1 MSFTL
6 FSFCA
11 RFHRN
16 PKKTWFMRTLIFTPR
31 EGKKLKMAVRAAK
44 LHEYLKKNGVMTVL
58 LPGFNFRKITPYM
71 FMNYLKL
78 IFFILTKK
86 SDDVVLLENERQPRL
101 LDFFRLLSF
110 KLALDVRDNRAL
122 QRSAYNL
129 DDGPEKMA
137 TIKKNLLNNIQL
149 SDYVFTVSQ
158 SCKQLYPREFHD
170 KIFVIENASDQNL
183 FAFSELPKKPAVG
196 FISGIA
202 PGRGIEL
209 LIDAMQLVKK
219 KVPNVLLSIAG
230 TPAIDNKESDT
241 YYKKLKEKFACKWIK
256 FHDDIY
262 YSVNASN
269 FLQQCFLT
277 VIPHPDHLYYHT
289 TLPVKLFDYLASGRP
304 VVATNCRET
313 AHILQTYK
321 CGLVS
326 DFNAKDF
333 SEKIMTLLADRT
345 LAKRMGAN
353 GRKLIEEVYNWDY
366 MAKKIIAI
374 VSK

>member
-1 MSFTL
+1 
-6 FSFCA
+6 
-11 RFHRN
+11 
-16 PKKTWFMRTLIFTPR
+16 
-31 EGKKLKMAVRAAK
+31 MAVRAAK

-86 SDDVVLLENERQPRL
+86 GDDVVLLENERQPRL
-101 LDFFRLLSF
+101 LNFFRLLSF
-110 KLALDVRDNRAL
+110 KLALDIRDNRAL

-129 DDGPEKMA
+129 DDGPEKIA

-158 SCKQLYPREFHD
+158 ACKQLYPLEFHK
-170 KIFVIENASDQNL
+170 KIYVIENASDPNL
-183 FAFSELPKKPAVG
+183 FEFFDLPKKPVVG

-209 LIDAMQLVKK
+209 LIDAMKLVRR

-241 YYKKLKEKFACKWIK
+241 YYKKLKDKFACEWIT
-256 FHDDIY
+256 FSEDIY
-262 YSVNASN
+262 YSINASD
-269 FLQQCFLT
+269 FLRRCFLT

-313 AHILQTYK
+313 THFLRTYE
-321 CGLVS
+321 CGLS
-326 DFNAKDF
+326 ADFNAEDF
-333 SEKIMTLLADRT
+333 SEKIITLLADRA
-345 LAKRMGAN
+345 LAKRLGSN
-353 GRKLIEEVYNWDY
+353 GRKVIEEVYNWDN